1 MADLS
6 KLLAELSPEQR
17 ELFLLRLK
25 KKQSPEMKK
34 AKPAKAGRIPP
45 REPGRKDLPLTF
57 GQQRLWF
64 LDRWE
69 PGSSAY
75 NLFGAVRLEGR
86 LDLPALE
93 RTFAEIVRRHE
104 SLRTT
109 FAVDNGRPRQVISPP
124 GPFALP
130 RIDLSALAAPR
141 ARGEAELL
149 VHGHANRPFD
159 LTAGSLLRLT
169 LLRLAG
175 DEHWVLLAMHHIVSD
190 GWSMGVFVRELGAVY
205 AAFRQGAPSPL
216 PPLPIQYADYALWQR
231 EWLQGETLAAQLAFW
246 RELLSGAP
254 PQLELPLD
262 RPRVAGQGAPAGNH
276 PLRLS
281 RGLADRLRA
290 LALAEGSTAFVVL
303 LAGFAALLSRYA
315 GGDDVVVGS
324 PVANRNR
331 SELEGLIGFFAN
343 LLALRLDLAAD
354 PTGREL
360 LRSAKRVMSGAQDHQ
375 EIPFELL
382 VDELQLARDPAL
394 PPLVQV
400 TFAVQ
405 RMGAAQAI
413 ELPGLRLAPVPAES
427 ATAKFDLGWTLSET
441 PEGLAGVAEYNRSLF
456 EPATIARMAGHF
468 EVLLE
473 GLAGEPDRRLSGL
486 PLLTADERRQLLG
499 WNATATA
506 YPRDRSLA
514 GLFAERVAAAP
525 GGTALEFGAESLSYA
540 ALDARAGRLA
550 RELRRRG
557 VRREVP
563 VGLCAERSPDLIV
576 AILAIVKAGG
586 AYLPLDPGYPR
597 ERLAFMLEDSGA
609 PLVLAHERL
618 LGRLPAT
625 GTEVLLLDG
634 AAEPGDPADPVD
646 SEEDAAADPADLA
659 YIIYTSGSTGR
670 PKGVAVPHRAVVRLV
685 RGTDYAQLGPRDR
698 VAQVSNTSFDAA
710 TFEVWGA
717 LLNGGCLVGFSRDL
731 ALSPR
736 EFTAALRER
745 GITAI
750 FLTSALFSQMA
761 AAVPDGFATLT
772 HLLAGG
778 DAVDPTAA
786 RRVLAAGAPRRFVN
800 AYGPTE
806 STTFAVCHLIERVG
820 EADAGIP
827 IGRPIANTTAFV
839 LDRWHR
845 PLPAGVAGEL
855 CLGGDGLAR
864 GYLGRPG
871 LTAERFIPDP
881 AGGAPGARLY
891 RTGDLV
897 RQRADGVI
905 EFLGRFDHQVKIRG
919 FRVELG
925 EIEAVI
931 LRHPA
936 VREAVVLAREDAPG
950 NRRLAAYVAVRDA
963 DAADAAD
970 AAGLRAF
977 LAPLLPEY
985 MIPAAWVFL
994 DALPL
999 TPNGKVD
1006 RRALPAPGRER
1017 SPEGGWTAPRDET
1030 EARLAAIWAEVLGV
1044 ERVGVE
1050 DDFFDLG
1057 GNSILSL
1064 QVISRAEAAGLT
1076 VQVRQL
1082 FEHPTV
1088 AELAR
1093 ALGAAPEAAA
1103 RPAPPIEPLPRD
1115 RPLPLSFAQQRLWF
1129 IDRLEPGN
1137 PAYNVFTGLRLTG
1150 RLVVPA
1156 LHQAVEEVVRRHE
1169 ALRSTFG
1176 LEGGEPVQTVGPAA
1190 GLPLPLAD
1198 LSALPPAARAA
1209 ESRRLAAWEAARPF
1223 DLARGPLLRAALL
1236 RLDADE
1242 HVALLTMHHIASDG
1256 WSMGVLV
1263 REVTTLYAAVLAGRP
1278 APLPE
1283 LAVQYADFAAWQR
1296 RWLAGEVLDAE
1307 IAYWRERLA
1316 GAPPVLE
1323 LPTDRPRPASR
1334 RYRGAARTRL
1344 LAADLDALARGEG
1357 ATLFMVLLAAVQTLL
1372 FRLTGQDDVV
1382 VGSPVANR
1390 NRLEIEPL
1398 IGFFVNTLALRTSL
1412 AGEPGFRAAV
1422 GRVREVTLSAYAHQD
1437 LPFERLVEELRPER
1451 SLSHSPIFQVMVVLQ
1466 NAGREQ
1472 LSLPGL
1478 EVEPLGGEQATAK
1491 FDLLIAFAESPE
1503 GLRMAVEY
1511 DADLFL
1517 PATAERLLEQ
1527 LESLLAA
1534 AVEDPDRRL
1543 GDLPLLTAAA
1553 RHQVA
1558 REWTGAGS
1566 IPGAEPL
1573 HRSFERQ
1580 ARRAPEAVAAVCNGE
1595 RLTYGELNAGAN
1607 RLARWLRR
1615 QGVGP
1620 ESRVGLAA
1628 DRSLDLVVALL
1639 GILKAGGAYVPLD
1652 PDYPRER
1659 LAFLLADSGVE
1670 LLLTRADLLADLPA
1684 DGRVRRVCL
1693 EALRPALERESPA
1706 NLAGGAGP
1714 DNLLYVIYTSGSTGR
1729 PKGSLLTHRNVAR
1742 LFAATGEGLGF
1753 GERDVWTLFHSF
1765 AFDFS
1770 VWEIWGALLHGGRL
1784 VIVPYWE
1791 SRSPADFH
1799 ALLVR
1804 EGVTVLNQTPSAFRQ
1819 LAQADG
1825 EATEEVRAALA
1836 LRLVIFGG
1844 EALEPA
1850 SMAPWFE
1857 RHGDET
1863 PRMINMYGI
1872 TETTV
1877 HVTWRQVTRA
1887 DLAAPARSP
1896 IGRAIPDL
1904 RLAVLD
1910 RWRRPSPIGVPGEMA
1925 VGGEGLARGY
1935 LGRPDLTAERF
1946 VPDPLSA
1953 LPGERLYRSGDLARL
1968 LPDGGLEYLGRID
1981 HQVKIRGFRV
1991 ELGEIETVL
2000 AAHPA
2005 VRAAVVLA
2013 RGDRLAAWV
2022 VLAAP
2027 AGPPELRRHLAA
2039 GLPEYMI
2046 PGEWV
2051 FLDALPLTSHGK
2063 VDRRALLRIEPA
2075 AEIAPAGEGEPR
2087 TAAEELLAGIWAEVL
2102 GVRSVGLDTTF
2113 FDLGGH
2119 SLLATQVMSRI
2130 RAVFG
2135 IELPLRSLFER
2146 PTVASLAAEIEAAMS
2161 AIAGMEGGA
2170 EAPPLAPVPRLGA
2183 LPLSFAQQRLWFLD
2197 QMEPGNPAYNL
2208 PTAFRLTGELD
2219 PAALAEAIREVVRRH
2234 EALRTRFEVVAGEP
2248 SQAIAPAFPVE
2259 LPLIDLGGLDAAVR
2273 DPEARRLAAEEG
2285 ARAFDLARG
2294 PLLRA
2299 TLFRLGPDEH
2309 LVLAAMHHIVSDGWS
2324 MGVFIREVAVLYEAA
2339 RSGRPS
2345 PLPELPVQYADF
2357 AAWQRRHLAGEALG
2371 RQLAYWRGR
2380 LAGAPAV
2387 LELPTDRPRP
2397 AVRRH
2402 LGEQRPWRSSPGLLA
2417 GLEAVARK
2425 GGATLYMVLLA
2436 AFQTLLQRLGGGDDC
2451 LVGSPI
2457 ANRNRAEIEGLIGF
2471 FVNTLVLRGDLAGN
2485 PTFLE
2490 LLGRTREAALG
2501 AYAHQDLP
2509 FEKLVEELRPERSLS
2524 HAPLFQVVLTL
2535 QNAPVGALE
2544 LPGLTLTPLAA
2555 GTGTAKFDLT
2565 LSLGTGPAGLG
2576 GSWEYD
2582 RDLFDPATVA
2592 RIAERFAILLAGV
2605 AADPAARLADLPL
2618 LSGAERHQAIVE
2630 WNDVASFFPRDRTLG
2645 ELFAAQAAR
2654 TPDATAVV
2662 CRGESLTYAALD
2674 ARADRLA
2681 RRLRRLG
2688 IGPEVPVGLCADR
2701 SLDLIAALVA
2711 IVKAGGAYVPL
2722 DPAYPGERLAYMLE
2736 SSGAPLVL
2744 AEEGTRSA
2752 LPACSARVLLLEE
2765 LRDGEESDVPDP
2777 PAPRAVPESLAYI
2790 LYTSGSTGRPK
2801 GVAVCHRSV
2810 ARLVRETNYARL
2822 DAGETFLQL
2831 APLAFDPSTL
2841 EIWGAL
2847 LNGGRLVLFPER
2859 LPLPEDL
2866 EATIRTEGVTTL
2878 WLTAGLFHQVVDHRI
2893 EGLRPLR
2900 QLLAG
2905 GEALS
2910 PPHVRRVLERFPE
2923 LRMVNGYGPTE
2934 VTTFTTCWRGRE
2946 LPPSALSVPIGRPI
2960 ANTRVLVLGTDGR
2973 PVPPG
2978 VPGELFAGGDGVA
2991 RGYFGRP
2998 DLTAERFVPDPCPPP
3013 GETGARLYR
3022 TGDRVRYLADGE
3034 LEFLGRLDGQ
3044 VKVRG
3049 FRIEL
3054 GEIESALGRHPGV
3067 REAAVLVREDA
3078 PGDRRIVAYVV
3089 GEGGEPTPAVLRAFA
3104 AEALPE
3110 FMVPAAWVLLDAL
3123 PLTPNGKVDRR
3134 ALAALGAGTVDATAG
3149 GEYLPP
3155 RTPVEEILAGLWAE
3169 VLGVDRVGARD
3180 DFFERGGHSLLATRL
3195 ISGVR
3200 AALGAD
3206 LPMRKLFESPILAD
3220 FAAEVEAARR
3230 AGAGPGLPA
3239 LAPRRRQEGA
3249 DGEDLPLS
3257 FAQERLWFLDRLEP
3271 GTAAY
3276 NLALPARLTGRLDR
3290 GALAGALNELAR
3302 RHESLRTTF
3311 PSPGGQ
3317 PAQRIA
3323 AAAGLPLPEIDLRA
3337 LPAARRSGELAAL
3350 LAEES
3355 GRPFDLAAGPLART
3369 LLARIAD
3376 DEHAFLVTQHH
3387 IITDGWSMGVLI
3399 RELGALYGALV
3410 RGEPSPLPEPPL
3422 QYADF
3427 AAWQRSWLQ
3436 GEPLARQ
3443 LAYWQERLAGELPA
3457 LDLPTDRPRG
3467 AARSYR
3473 GGSEAIVLG
3482 PELSAAVRALTRSAG
3497 ATLFMTLLAAF
3508 AALMHRLSGQDD
3520 VLVGSP
3526 IAGRNRAEVEGML
3539 GFFINTLV
3547 LRSDLA
3553 GNPTFRELLARVREE
3568 ALGAYAHQDLPFEK
3582 LVAELHPDRDLAR
3595 TPLFQVFLNVLNMEM
3610 GRIELPGLALEGLA
3624 PAEPPS
3630 KFDLT
3635 VYASEAGD
3643 RVQLR
3648 LVYNSA
3654 LFDRARMVETLAQ
3667 LERLLAAFA
3676 ADPEARIDDIPLITP
3691 AALAAL
3697 PDPSAPLVAA
3707 DGLAAVHELFVRRA
3721 LAAAERIAVID
3732 GDEVWTYGELEAR
3745 SNRLA
3750 RRLLAS
3756 GLQRGEVVAIDA
3768 RRSAFLAA
3776 AVLGT
3781 LKAGGAF
3788 LLLDPA
3794 YPPARRAAYLR
3805 LATPRALVRPAGAE
3819 PLPAEIEAALS
3830 AVAELPL
3837 RCRIDG
3843 IPDGPNGEDAFAP
3856 AVAVGPDDLAY
3867 VAFTSGSTG
3876 APKGILGT
3884 HGPLSHFL
3892 GWHAATFG
3900 LGAGDRFSLLS
3911 GLAHDP
3917 LLRDLFTPLSLGAT
3931 LCVPAPEVYAEP
3943 ASLLAWLAGER
3954 VSAVHLT
3961 PALAQMLA
3969 HGAAGALPDLRH
3981 AFFGGDRLTGRDVAT
3996 LRALAPAA
4004 ACVNFYGATETPQAM
4019 GWHAAEM
4026 DEEGILPVGRGID
4039 GVQLLVLNR
4048 RDRLAGIGELGE
4060 ICVRTPYLSRGYLGD
4075 AALTRERFPV
4085 NPFISERFI
4094 SEPFTGE
4101 PGDRLYRT
4109 GDLGRYRPDGEVELT
4124 GRADAQV
4131 KIRGFRI
4138 ELAEVEAAIAGLP
4151 GVQAAAVLVRREGEE
4166 SDLAAFVVGDL
4177 DPASLRAPLLERLPG
4192 YMVPAVFQ
4200 ALESLPL
4207 TPNGKLDRRAL
4218 ARLAAPRRSAT
4229 GAAEGLP
4236 RTPVEEMLAEIW
4248 GELLGRERIG
4258 VHDGFFDLGGH
4269 SLLATRMVSRV
4280 REAFG
4285 VELPLRRL
4293 FETPTV
4299 AGFAPAVEAAMA
4311 GGSRPAAPPI
4321 APRPAAGREEAPLSF
4336 AQERLWVLDQLEP
4349 ANPSYNMP
4357 SVLRLRGLLEI
4368 PLLAASL
4375 GEIVRRHEALRTVFH
4390 EAGGIPV
4397 QVIRAPGPFALPV
4410 VDLSALPEGP
4420 REAEARRLAAA
4431 EAARPFDLARG
4442 PLFRAGLL
4450 RLVPGDHLL
4459 VANMHHIVSDGWSVA
4474 IFLAE
4479 LSALYAAGQAGRPS
4493 PLPELAVQYA
4503 DFAGWQRRWL
4513 AGEVLDEQLRY
4524 WRQRLAGA
4532 PALLELPS
4540 DRPRP
4545 PLQTFRGARQPWG
4558 LPAAAAADLLAAARE
4573 ARVTPFMLLLAAFQ
4587 SLLHRYTGADDV
4599 VVGSPLAGRTRREVE
4614 PLIGFFVNTLVL
4626 RTGLAGD
4633 PAFGELLGRV
4643 RETALGAF
4651 AHQDLPFE
4659 RLVAELRPERHL
4671 AHSPVFQVMFTL
4683 QNAPAPRLDLPGL
4696 DLSPVE
4702 SPARAARY
4710 DWSLSLTA
4718 AEAGIGGY
4726 LEYNTDLFDPA
4737 TIRRALGH
4745 LATLLGGA
4753 SADPSRRLSEL
4764 PLLPAAERRQIL
4776 AEWNATAEPAWEGP
4790 VDELFAAQAART
4802 PEAVAVICRGEP
4814 LTYGELGARAGRLAS
4829 RLRALGVG
4837 PETPVAL
4844 AMERSLAMVVGL
4856 LGIWKAGGAY
4866 LPLDPA
4872 YPRERLAY
4880 MLEDSRAPVLV
4891 THRAEGEPFAGD
4903 FARGGW
4909 TGEVVCLGPGG
4920 DLPGQAEEPA
4930 APVVAGTGPDNLAY
4944 ILYTSGSTG
4953 RPKGVQVS
4961 HRALANFLGS
4971 MRREPGLA
4979 PADVFVAVTSLSF
4992 DIAGLEL
4999 WLPLAAGARVV
5010 LATRPETADGL
5021 LLRAL
5026 VEEWGGTALQGTPA
5040 TWRLLIEAGWR
5051 GGAGFKALCGGEAFP
5066 PALAAELGERAGSV
5080 WNLYGPT
5087 ETTIWSAVAEVRDL
5101 AAGAPVP
5108 VGRPIDATRIHL
5120 LGPHGELVPA
5130 GAAGELLIGGAG
5142 LARGYLA
5149 RPDLTAE
5156 KFVPD
5161 PFAGAPGE
5169 RLYRTGDLARY
5180 RPDGRLEC
5188 LGRLDSQVKVRGFRI
5203 ELGEIEAVLARQP
5216 AVAQAAVAVRGEGEA
5231 RGLVAYAVPRAA
5243 DQPLDAGELRAALR
5257 RSLPDY
5263 MVPAIVMELAALPLT
5278 PNGKVDRRALP
5289 APERRRSQGYAPPR
5303 TPAEEI
5309 LAGVWAR
5316 VLGLA
5321 GEGDGEGA
5329 RVGIHDNF
5337 FDLGGHSVL
5346 AIQIVARAREAGLLL
5361 TPIQIFQRPT
5371 IAELAELATM
5381 ADAMPSSAEDAEAV
5395 FPPAVSDAVDLAA
5408 ANLSDE
5414 ELALFLGSFDGGTP
5428 SA

>member
-25 KKQSPEMKK
+25 KKQAQEARE

-45 REPGRKDLPLTF
+45 REPGREDLPLTF
-57 GQQRLWF
+57 SQQRLWF
-64 LDRWE
+64 LDQWE

-75 NLFGAVRLEGR
+75 NIFGAVRLEGA
-86 LDLPALE
+86 LDVPALA
-93 RTFAEIVRRHE
+93 RTFGEIVRRHE

-109 FAVDNGRPRQVISPP
+109 FARAMAGPRQVISPASP
-124 GPFALP
+124 LVLP
-130 RIDLSALAAPR
+130 LVDLSALDAAR
-141 ARGEAELL
+141 AGEEARALAA
-149 VHGHANRPFD
+149 GAANQPFD
-159 LTAGSLLRLT
+159 LARGPLLRLL
-169 LLRLAG
+169 LLRLAAA
-175 DEHWVLLAMHHIVSD
+175 EHWTLVAMHHIVSD
-190 GWSMGVFVRELGAVY
+190 GWSVGVFIRELAALY
-205 AAFRQGAPSPL
+205 AAFRQGDAPPL
-216 PPLPIQYADYALWQR
+216 PPLAIQYADYALWQR
-231 EWLQGETLAAQLAFW
+231 AWLQGEVLAAQLAFW
-246 RELLSGAP
+246 RELLNRAP
-254 PQLELPLD
+254 PRLELPLD
-262 RPRVAGQGAPAGNH
+262 RPRGTGRGSPAGHH
-276 PLRLS
+276 PLRLPQ
-281 RGLADRLRA
+281 GLADRLRA
-290 LALAEGSTAFVVL
+290 LAAAEGCTSFMVL
-303 LAGFAALLSRYA
+303 LAGFAVLLGRYA
-315 GGDDVVVGS
+315 GAEDVVVGS

-331 SELEGLIGFFAN
+331 SEIEGLIGFFAN
-343 LLALRLDLAAD
+343 LLALRLDLAGD
-354 PTGREL
+354 PDGREL
-360 LRSAKRVMSGAQDHQ
+360 LRRAKRVTSAAQDHQ

-382 VDELQLARDPAL
+382 VDELQLARDPDL

-413 ELPGLRLAPVPAES
+413 ELPGLRLDPVAVES
-427 ATAKFDLGWTLSET
+427 TAAKFDLGWTLGEG
-441 PEGLAGVAEYNRSLF
+441 PEGLAGGVEYNRNLF

-468 EVLLE
+468 EVLLA
-473 GLAGEPDRRLSGL
+473 GLADEPGRRLSEL
-486 PLLTADERRQLLG
+486 PLLAADERRQLLAE
-499 WNATATA
+499 WNATATG

-525 GGTALEFGAESLSYA
+525 GDTALEFGEESLSYA
-540 ALDARAGRLA
+540 ALDARAVRLA

-576 AILAIVKAGG
+576 ALLAIVKAGG

-618 LGRLPAT
+618 LDRLPA
-625 GTEVLLLDG
+625 GGPEILLLDG
-634 AAEPGDPADPVD
+634 AGDPGEPGVSPGD
-646 SEEDAAADPADLA
+646 SGGAAEAGPDDLA

-685 RGTDYAQLGPRDR
+685 RETDYAQLGPRDR

-710 TFEVWGA
+710 TFEIWGA
-717 LLNGGCLVGFSRDL
+717 LLNGGCLVGFSRHL

-736 EFTAALRER
+736 EFAAALRER
-745 GITAI
+745 EITAL
-750 FLTSALFSQMA
+750 FLTTALFNQMVR
-761 AAVPDGFATLT
+761 AVPDVFSTLT
-772 HLLAGG
+772 HVLFGGEAVDPAAVRQALAGG
-778 DAVDPTAA
+778 P
-786 RRVLAAGAPRRFVN
+786 PRRLLHV
-800 AYGPTE
+800 YGPTE
-806 STTFAVCHLIERVG
+806 STTFATWHRVERRQVERE
-820 EADAGIP
+820 EATVP

-839 LDRWHR
+839 LDRRHH
-845 PLPAGVAGEL
+845 PLPVGVAGEL

-881 AGGAPGARLY
+881 ASGAPGARLY

-897 RQRADGVI
+897 RQRADGAV

-925 EIEAVI
+925 EIEAAI

-936 VREAVVLAREDAPG
+936 VEAAVVLAREDAPG
-950 NRRLAAYVAVRDA
+950 DRRLAAYVALREGE
-963 DAADAAD
+963 AAD
-970 AAGLRAF
+970 AAGLREL
-977 LAPLLPEY
+977 LAPALPDY
-985 MIPAAWVFL
+985 MVPAAWVFL

-1006 RRALPAPGRER
+1006 RRALPAPGRDLPRE
-1017 SPEGGWTAPRDET
+1017 EGSWTAPRNPT
-1030 EARLAAIWAEVLGV
+1030 EERLAAIWAEVLGV

-1050 DDFFDLG
+1050 DDFFALG

-1064 QVISRAEAAGLT
+1064 QVISRAEAAGLA
-1076 VQVRQL
+1076 VHVRQL

-1088 AELAR
+1088 AALAR
-1093 ALGAAPEAAA
+1093 ALGAAPVAITP
-1103 RPAPPIEPLPRD
+1103 PAPPIEPLPRD

-1137 PAYNVFTGLRLTG
+1137 PAYNVFTGLRLRG

-1156 LHQAVEEVVRRHE
+1156 LHRAVEEVVRRHE

-1176 LEGGEPVQTVGPAA
+1176 LAGSEPVQIVGPAA
-1190 GLPLPLAD
+1190 GLPLPVAD
-1198 LSALPPAARAA
+1198 LSALPAPAREA

-1223 DLARGPLLRAALL
+1223 DLERGPLLRAALL
-1236 RLDADE
+1236 RLDAGE
-1242 HVALLTMHHIASDG
+1242 HAALLTMHHIASDG

-1263 REVTTLYAAVLAGRP
+1263 REVTTLYAAVLEGRP
-1278 APLPE
+1278 ASSRELPE
-1283 LAVQYADFAAWQR
+1283 LPVQYADFAAWQR

-1323 LPTDRPRPASR
+1323 LPADRPRPASR
-1334 RYRGAARTRL
+1334 RYRGAARTRR
-1344 LAADLDALARGEG
+1344 LAADLAAGLDALARGEG

-1398 IGFFVNTLALRTSL
+1398 IGFFVNTLALRTQL
-1412 AGEPGFRAAV
+1412 AGEPGFREAV

-1451 SLSHSPIFQVMVVLQ
+1451 SLSHSPVFQVMVVLQ
-1466 NAGREQ
+1466 NAGRER

-1478 EVEPLGGEQATAK
+1478 EVEPLGGEPATAK
-1491 FDLLIAFAESPE
+1491 FDLLIAFAESTE
-1503 GLRMAVEY
+1503 GLGMAVEY

-1527 LESLLAA
+1527 LEALLAA
-1534 AVEDPDRRL
+1534 AVQEPDTRL

-1558 REWTGAGS
+1558 REWTDAGAIAGA
-1566 IPGAEPL
+1566 IAGAEPL
-1573 HRSFERQ
+1573 HRIFERQ
-1580 ARRAPEAVAAVCNGE
+1580 ARQAPDAVAAVCDGA

-1620 ESRVGLAA
+1620 ESRVGLAM

-1639 GILKAGGAYVPLD
+1639 GIIKAGGAYVPLD

-1670 LLLTRADLLADLPA
+1670 LLLTRADLLEDLPL

-1693 EALRPALERESPA
+1693 QALGPELEGESPED
-1706 NLAGGAGP
+1706 LAGGAGP
-1714 DNLLYVIYTSGSTGR
+1714 DSLLYVIYTSGSTGR
-1729 PKGSLLTHRNVAR
+1729 PKGSLLTHRNAAR
-1742 LFAATGEGLGF
+1742 LFAATGEGFGF

-1770 VWEIWGALLHGGRL
+1770 VWEIWGALLYGGRL
-1784 VIVPYWE
+1784 VVVPYWE

-1825 EATEEVRAALA
+1825 EAAETARAALA

-1850 SMAPWFE
+1850 SLAPWFE

-1863 PRMINMYGI
+1863 PRMVNMYGI

-1877 HVTWRQVTRA
+1877 HVTWRAVTRA

-1896 IGRAIPDL
+1896 IGRALPDL

-1968 LPDGGLEYLGRID
+1968 LPDGALEYLGRID

-2013 RGDRLAAWV
+2013 RGDRLAAYL
-2022 VLAAP
+2022 VLSDP
-2027 AGPPELRRHLAA
+2027 TGVPELRRHLAA

-2046 PGEWV
+2046 PGEWA

-2075 AEIAPAGEGEPR
+2075 AAAAAAGEEGPR

-2102 GVRSVGLDTTF
+2102 GARPVGREDSF

-2119 SLLATQVMSRI
+2119 SLLATQVMSRV
-2130 RAVFG
+2130 RALFG
-2135 IELPLRSLFER
+2135 VELPLRSLFER
-2146 PTVASLAAEIEAAMS
+2146 PTVAALAAEIEAGT
-2161 AIAGMEGGA
+2161 AGALEMA
-2170 EAPPLAPVPRLGA
+2170 PLAPVPRLGA

-2208 PTAFRLTGELD
+2208 PTAFRLAGGLD
-2219 PAALAEAIREVVRRH
+2219 PAALAGAIREVVRRH

-2248 SQAIAPAFPVE
+2248 SQAIAPALPVE

-2273 DPEARRLAAEEG
+2273 DPEARRLAAAEG
-2285 ARAFDLARG
+2285 ARPFDLARG

-2299 TLFRLGPDEH
+2299 LLLRLGAEEH

-2324 MGVFIREVAVLYEAA
+2324 MGVFIREVAVLYAAA
-2339 RSGRPS
+2339 RGGRPS

-2357 AAWQRRHLAGEALG
+2357 AAWQRRHLSGEGLE

-2417 GLEAVARK
+2417 GLEAVARQ

-2535 QNAPVGALE
+2535 QNAPVEALE

-2582 RDLFDPATVA
+2582 RDLFDPATVV

-2605 AADPAARLADLPL
+2605 AADPAARLSELPL
-2618 LSGAERHQAIVE
+2618 LSDLERHQAIVE
-2630 WNDVASFFPRDRTLG
+2630 WNDAASAFPRGRTLG
-2645 ELFAAQAAR
+2645 ELFAEQAAR

-2701 SLDLIAALVA
+2701 SLGLIAALLA

-2722 DPAYPGERLAYMLE
+2722 DPAYPAERLAHMLE

-2744 AEEGTRSA
+2744 AEEGTRPA
-2752 LPACSARVLLLEE
+2752 LPESRARVLLLAE
-2765 LRDGEESDVPDP
+2765 LEDGADVGLPDTP
-2777 PAPRAVPESLAYI
+2777 GPRAVPESLAYI

-2810 ARLVRETNYARL
+2810 VRLVRETNYARL

-2831 APLAFDPSTL
+2831 VPLAFDPSTF

-2847 LNGGRLVLFPER
+2847 LNGAPLVLFPQR

-2866 EATIRTEGVTTL
+2866 EETIRTEGITTL

-2893 EGLRPLR
+2893 EALAPLR

-2923 LRMVNGYGPTE
+2923 CRMVNGYGPTE
-2934 VTTFTTCWRGRE
+2934 VTTFTTCWSGRE
-2946 LPPSALSVPIGRPI
+2946 LPAGALSVPIGRPI
-2960 ANTRVLVLGTDGR
+2960 ANTRVLVLGGDGR

-2978 VPGELFAGGDGVA
+2978 VPGELFAGGDGLA
-2991 RGYFGRP
+2991 RGYLGRP

-3013 GETGARLYR
+3013 GAAGERLYR
-3022 TGDRVRYLADGE
+3022 TGDRVRHLAGGE

-3054 GEIESALGRHPGV
+3054 GEIEAALGRHPGV

-3078 PGDRRIVAYVV
+3078 PGNRRIVAYAVAGD
-3089 GEGGEPTPAVLRAFA
+3089 GEAPTPAALRSFA

-3110 FMVPAAWVLLDAL
+3110 FMVPSAWVLLDAL

-3134 ALAALGAGTVDATAG
+3134 ALAALGTEAVDAAAG

-3169 VLGVDRVGARD
+3169 VLGAGRVGARD

-3200 AALGAD
+3200 AALGVD
-3206 LPMRKLFESPILAD
+3206 LPLRKLFESPTVES

-3239 LAPRRRQEGA
+3239 LAPRHREPGP

-3276 NLALPARLTGRLDR
+3276 NLTLPVRLTGRLDP
-3290 GALAGALNELAR
+3290 GALGGALNELAR

-3323 AAAGLPLPEIDLRA
+3323 PAAGLPLPAVDLRA
-3337 LPAARRSGELAAL
+3337 LPAVRRDEELAAL
-3350 LAEES
+3350 LAAES

-3369 LLARIAD
+3369 LLVQLAG

-3443 LAYWQERLAGELPA
+3443 LAYWRERLAGELPA

-3482 PELSAAVRALTRSAG
+3482 PEPSAAVRALTRGAG

-3595 TPLFQVFLNVLNMEM
+3595 TPLFQVFFNVLNMEM

-3635 VYASEAGD
+3635 VYVSEAGD
-3643 RVQLR
+3643 RIQLR
-3648 LVYNSA
+3648 LVYNAA

-3676 ADPEARIDDIPLITP
+3676 ADPEARIDGVPLITP

-3697 PDPSAPLVAA
+3697 PDPAAPLVAA
-3707 DGLAAVHELFVRRA
+3707 AGLAAVHELFARHARA
-3721 LAAAERIAVID
+3721 APERIALIE
-3732 GDEVWTYGELEAR
+3732 GEKEWTYGELETR

-3750 RRLLAS
+3750 GRLIAS
-3756 GLQRGEVVAIDA
+3756 GLERGEVVAIDA
-3768 RRSAFLAA
+3768 RRSAFLAG

-3805 LATPRALVRPAGAE
+3805 LAAPRALVRPAKAA
-3819 PLPAEIEAALS
+3819 PWPAEIEAAL
-3830 AVAELPL
+3830 AELPL

-3843 IPDGPNGEDAFAP
+3843 IARGDDAPAP
-3856 AVAVGPDDLAY
+3856 AVSVGPDDLAY

-3876 APKGILGT
+3876 TPKGILGT

-3931 LCVPAPEVYAEP
+3931 LCVPAPEIHEEP
-3943 ASLLAWLAGER
+3943 RRLLAWLAAER
-3954 VSAVHLT
+3954 VSVAHLT
-3961 PALAQMLA
+3961 PALAQMLV
-3969 HGAAGALPDLRH
+3969 HAADAADAPGALPALRY
-3981 AFFGGDRLTGRDVAT
+3981 AFFGGDRLTGRDAAT
-3996 LRALAPAA
+3996 LRALAPGAGL
-4004 ACVNFYGATETPQAM
+4004 VNFYGATETPQAM
-4019 GWHAAEM
+4019 GWHAVTA
-4026 DEEGILPVGRGID
+4026 DEEGVLPVGRGID
-4039 GVQLLVLNR
+4039 GAQLLVLNR
-4048 RDRLAGIGELGE
+4048 QDHLAGTGELGE
-4060 ICVRTPYLSRGYLGD
+4060 ICIRTPYLSRGYLGD

-4085 NPFISERFI
+4085 NPFTS
-4094 SEPFTGE
+4094 E

-4109 GDLGRYRPDGEVELT
+4109 GDLGRYRPDGEVEFA
-4124 GRADAQV
+4124 GRADGQV

-4138 ELAEVEAAIAGLP
+4138 ELAEVEAALAALP
-4151 GVQAAAVLVRREGEE
+4151 GVQAAAVLARGEGEE
-4166 SDLAAFVVGDL
+4166 GDLAAFVVGDL
-4177 DPASLRAPLLERLPG
+4177 DPASLRAPLLERLPA
-4192 YMVPAVFQ
+4192 YMVPAAFLAVDR
-4200 ALESLPL
+4200 LPL

-4218 ARLAAPRRSAT
+4218 ARLAAPRQ
-4229 GAAEGLP
+4229 GAGTVAEGLP

-4258 VHDGFFDLGGH
+4258 VHEGFFDLGGH

-4311 GGSRPAAPPI
+4311 GGARPAAPPI
-4321 APRPAAGREEAPLSF
+4321 APRPADGREEAPLSF

-4357 SVLRLRGLLEI
+4357 SALRLRGLLEI

-4375 GEIVRRHEALRTVFH
+4375 GEIVRRHEALRTVFR
-4390 EAGGIPV
+4390 EAGGTPV
-4397 QVIRAPGPFALPV
+4397 QAIRPPAPFALPV
-4410 VDLSALPEGP
+4410 IDLSALPEGA
-4420 REAEARRLAAA
+4420 REAAARQLAAA

-4479 LSALYAAGQAGRPS
+4479 LSALYGAGQAGRPS

-4503 DFAGWQRRWL
+4503 DFALWQRRWL

-4524 WRQRLAGA
+4524 WRRRLAGA

-4599 VVGSPLAGRTRREVE
+4599 VVGTPLAGRTRREVE

-4626 RTGLAGD
+4626 RTGMAGD
-4633 PAFGELLGRV
+4633 PGFAELLARV

-4696 DLSPVE
+4696 DLAPVE
-4702 SPARAARY
+4702 APARAARY

-4726 LEYNTDLFDPA
+4726 LEYNTDLFDRA

-4745 LATLLGGA
+4745 LAALLA
-4753 SADPSRRLSEL
+4753 AAAAEPSRRLSEL

-4776 AEWNATAEPAWEGP
+4776 AEWNATAAPAWAGP

-4814 LTYGELGARAGRLAS
+4814 LTYGELDVRAGRLAG

-4891 THRAEGEPFAGD
+4891 TQEPLAGELAG
-4903 FARGGW
+4903 GGW
-4909 TGEVVCLGPGG
+4909 AGEVVCLGPGG
-4920 DLPGQAEEPA
+4920 DLPGQPPGEFEEVA
-4930 APVVAGTGPDNLAY
+4930 AGTGPDNLAY

-4953 RPKGVQVS
+4953 RPKGVQVT

-4971 MRREPGLA
+4971 MQREPGLSRQ
-4979 PADVFVAVTSLSF
+4979 DVFVAVTSLSF

-4999 WLPLAAGARVV
+4999 WLPLVTGARVV

-5040 TWRLLIEAGWR
+5040 TWRLLIAAGWR

-5087 ETTIWSAVAEVRDL
+5087 ETTIWSAVAPVRDL

-5120 LGPHGELVPA
+5120 LGPLDPHGEPVPA
-5130 GAAGELLIGGAG
+5130 GVAGELLIGGAG

-5161 PFAGAPGE
+5161 PFAAAPGE

-5180 RPDGRLEC
+5180 RPDGSLEC
-5188 LGRLDSQVKVRGFRI
+5188 LGRLDAQVKVRGFRI
-5203 ELGEIEAVLARQP
+5203 ELGEIEAVLARHP
-5216 AVAQAAVAVRGEGEA
+5216 AVAQAAAAVRGEGEA
-5231 RGLVAYAVPRAA
+5231 RGLVAYVVPRTAE
-5243 DQPLDAGELRAALR
+5243 QPHQPVDAGELRAALR

-5289 APERRRSQGYAPPR
+5289 TPERSRSRGYAPPR

-5309 LAGVWAR
+5309 LAGVWER
-5316 VLGLA
+5316 VLGLS
-5321 GEGDGEGA
+5321 GEGADETA

-5371 IAELAELATM
+5371 IAELAELAVP
-5381 ADAMPSSAEDAEAV
+5381 ASPPAEAA
-5395 FPPAVSDAVDLAA
+5395 PAPEPDAVDLAA